1 MDDNLKQLMQESLD
15 EWADIQKRQA
25 EREQKDKKIIS
36 LYCSQNSQADIF
48 QIIKLLMKFKGMAGH
63 DKATVEEFKEKYP
76 DKLDIKLLYDFLDVK
91 DLYKEYLESG
101 GENDE

>member
-15 EWADIQKRQA
+15 EWADIEKRQA
-25 EREQKDKKIIS
+25 EREKKDKKIIS
-36 LYCSQNSQADIF
+36 LYCSQNRQADIF

-63 DKATVEEFKEKYP
+63 DKETVEEFKAKYP
-76 DKLDIKLLYDFLDVK
+76 DQLNVKLLNDFLDVK

>member
-1 MDDNLKQLMQESLD
+1 MDDKLKQLLQESFD

-25 EREQKDKKIIS
+25 EREKKDKKIIS
-36 LYCSQNSQADIF
+36 LYCSQNSQADIL
-48 QIIKLLMKFKGMAGH
+48 QIIKLLLKFKGMAGH
-63 DKATVEEFKEKYP
+63 DKETVENFKEKYP
-76 DKLDIKLLYDFLDVK
+76 DKLSVELLSDFLDVK